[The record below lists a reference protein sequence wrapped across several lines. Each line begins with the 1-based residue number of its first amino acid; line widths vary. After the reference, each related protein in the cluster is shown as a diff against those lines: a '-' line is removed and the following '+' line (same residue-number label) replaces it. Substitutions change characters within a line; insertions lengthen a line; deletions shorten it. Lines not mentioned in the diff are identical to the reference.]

1 MKLRFVNFYT
11 NNEHEWMKRTTRQAR
26 EGPKNHVFD
35 GGAHWRHLVNTT
47 ERPVCGSDA
56 ALCEIAV
63 PACRNNS
70 G

>member
-1 MKLRFVNFYT
+1 
-11 NNEHEWMKRTTRQAR
+11 MKRTPRQAR

-56 ALCEIAV
+56 ALCGIAV
-63 PACRNNS
+63 PACRNYS